1 MGAVAIEH
9 PVKTNRINKQRVREG
24 VATAVRLSRQVFDA
38 TRESRVL
45 VTLVLVAVLTLSSI
59 GVVVSAH
66 ENRELF
72 NTLSGLQEQRDAYQ
86 REWSQL
92 LLEQS
97 ALSAHGRGEKLAAER
112 FNMVVPGRQDIGL
125 VPLMSPLV
133 NSNPSFL
140 RTATSERS

>member
-1 MGAVAIEH
+1 MGAVAIEQ

-45 VTLVLVAVLTLSSI
+45 VTLVLVAVLTLSSL

-66 ENRELF
+66 ENGELF

-97 ALSAHGRGEKLAAER
+97 ALSAHGRVEKLAAER
-112 FNMVVPGRQDIGL
+112 FNMVVPGRQDIVL
-125 VPLMSPLV
+125 VPLMSPLAA
-133 NSNPSFL
+133 N
-140 RTATSERS
+140 